1 MQAGR
6 HEKIVEPVQRW
17 GKSPSERRGYLK
29 ERNLF
34 AIRRILVILGARAV
48 LMPLAPV
55 REARLAPALDARYN
69 GKFVLRCRKGGSGR
83 VEGREGRGGK
93 PSE

>member
-55 REARLAPALDARYN
+55 RVCIHTRHTYIRHTYKAYI
-69 GKFVLRCRKGGSGR
+69 
-83 VEGREGRGGK
+83 
-93 PSE
+93 